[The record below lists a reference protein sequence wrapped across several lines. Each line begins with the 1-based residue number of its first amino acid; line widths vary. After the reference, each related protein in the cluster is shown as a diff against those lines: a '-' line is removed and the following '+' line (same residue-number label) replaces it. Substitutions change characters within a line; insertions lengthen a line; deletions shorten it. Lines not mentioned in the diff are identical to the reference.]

1 MSSSDHEPMPFALFN
16 IYLLLIHGV
25 FPELAPLH
33 RAGVMC
39 FVGIYSKQLLFV
51 AHFFFFFFFLT
62 KVWNLPYLLDRFGII
77 PDNKYPV

>member
-25 FPELAPLH
+25 FTELAPLH
-33 RAGVMC
+33 RAGVTC

-51 AHFFFFFFFLT
+51 ALFFFFLFFFDQGMKFT
-62 KVWNLPYLLDRFGII
+62 IFISFGII

>member
-51 AHFFFFFFFLT
+51 AHFFFLT
-62 KVWNLPYLLDRFGII
+62 KVWNRPPLDAMKIYHI
-77 PDNKYPV
+77 Y

>member
-25 FPELAPLH
+25 FRELAPLH

-51 AHFFFFFFFLT
+51 AHFFFFS
-62 KVWNLPYLLDRFGII
+62 PRYEIYHI
-77 PDNKYPV
+77 Y

>member
-25 FPELAPLH
+25 FPELA
-33 RAGVMC
+33 
-39 FVGIYSKQLLFV
+39 
-51 AHFFFFFFFLT
+51 

-77 PDNKYPV
+77 PDNKYPVWTIFSSLQHVAVTGRL

>member
-33 RAGVMC
+33 RAGVM
-39 FVGIYSKQLLFV
+39 LFCRS
-51 AHFFFFFFFLT
+51 LQ
-62 KVWNLPYLLDRFGII
+62 
-77 PDNKYPV
+77 